1 MSAAHT
7 PPMAASFASPGQLR
21 ASQQVCDNCRF
32 RKTKCDRGLPCSSC
46 VASSI
51 RCQYLHTLRRK
62 GPRGG
67 KGRRLLQIRQGLT
80 QLDKDHIEVSTPAQL
95 QLEHVAAAAADEPSR
110 SSVHAPT
117 SSSAAVTEH
126 ESSKHRLAVALAA
139 NVQVFFKHLFPIM
152 PVLNDA
158 EVLADALQFDELPLP
173 RQAFLLS
180 LCAATRIQLKLDH
193 VEECDD
199 LHASV
204 NAHLGSP
211 LTGEGLLSAAKRLR
225 RQFDIVDNRGLDA
238 VLTSFFLFAAHGNL
252 EQRHHAWF
260 YLNESMTVAFSLGL
274 DNEATYLSL
283 AKSERELRRRIFWL
297 LFVTE
302 RTYALQHRRPV
313 MLRSTI
319 TKPQVVDSDCPVV
332 MHDFVNHIRLFELL
346 PHSLY
351 DWLPT
356 SDPSQQQGSS
366 IVLSQRVGDKLCA
379 VQAADSVLESQR
391 FDTLVTQQWLRVAMW
406 RLAYGVNPSLMYGH
420 AASPSLVVPFE
431 AGKTIMMQLD
441 MVNQTSKDCHG
452 IGMEQK
458 LFDIGISLAD
468 ASMAT
473 FPTSSFEFGSLDLL
487 SSIVKCLGR
496 IRGGRSH
503 LLPELLKH
511 SEGVLACTSPAAQID
526 MQWAL
531 GDESSGSDPDSVA
544 DGAAMQL
551 EDAPPPP
558 GQDACTLSQFG
569 AVGAFMPASCD
580 KLGFDEVAAGELA

>member
-1 MSAAHT
+1 MST
-7 PPMAASFASPGQLR
+7 TMASPVMLGQPR
-21 ASQQVCDNCRF
+21 SPQQVCDNCRF

-80 QLDKDHIEVSTPAQL
+80 QIDKDHIQVSTPAQL
-95 QLEHVAAAAADEPSR
+95 RLEDMAAEEHPRPSVGTGQLSGPAPS
-110 SSVHAPT
+110 
-117 SSSAAVTEH
+117 TER
-126 ESSKHRLAVALAA
+126 SKHQLAVALAA

-158 EVLADALQFDELPLP
+158 ELLADAFQFHELPVP
-173 RQAFLLS
+173 RQAFILA
-180 LCAATRIQLKLDH
+180 LCAATRIQLKLDY
-193 VEECDD
+193 VEECDET
-199 LHASV
+199 HTSV
-204 NAHLGSP
+204 NAYLDSP
-211 LTGEGLLSAAKRLR
+211 LTGEGLLSAAKRWR

-238 VLTSFFLFAAHGNL
+238 ILTSFFLFAAHGNL
-252 EQRHHAWF
+252 EQHHHAWF

-274 DNEATYLSL
+274 DNEATYFNLP
-283 AKSERELRRRIFWL
+283 KSERELRRRIFWL

-302 RTYALQHRRPV
+302 RQVSNPTYALQHRRPV

-351 DWLPT
+351 DWLPN

-366 IVLSQRVGDKLCA
+366 IVLSQRVGDKLCS
-379 VQAADSVLESQR
+379 VQAGDSVLESQR

-406 RLAYGVNPSLMYGH
+406 RLVYGVNPSLMYGH
-420 AASPSLVVPFE
+420 TASPSLAVPFE
-431 AGKTIMMQLD
+431 AGKSVMAQLD
-441 MVNQTSKDCHG
+441 MVSQTSKDCHG
-452 IGMEQK
+452 IGIEQK
-458 LFDIGISLAD
+458 LFDIGVSLAD
-468 ASMAT
+468 ASLVT

-496 IRGGRSH
+496 IRGGKSH

-526 MQWAL
+526 MQWTL
-531 GDESSGSDPDSVA
+531 GDESSGSDPESVA
-544 DGAAMQL
+544 DGAHMQL
-551 EDAPPPP
+551 EDAPS
-558 GQDACTLSQFG
+558 GQDMCTLSQFDT
-569 AVGAFMPASCD
+569 VGTFMSASCD
-580 KLGFDEVAAGELA
+580 KLGFDNVDTGELA